1 MQASYSGTLVPNV
14 PSLWQKY
21 NWELPFSFLSKIDN
35 DQYPIPL
42 HNPPS
47 SSIVSGFDATR
58 ALGRRSL
65 TVPSEQIIPQ
75 GKFRTLLSSIYEHIT
90 PHPGICISV
99 GLTDVE
105 GWKDST
111 YTLFHQPRHLRDT
124 HGNVREFS
132 GMIQGQSWGN
142 GSGLAL
148 LICFDS
154 EVYTMADLTTS
165 ADLAFASALI
175 AAGNICQNIVL
186 DATQLG
192 FRCRMTP
199 AISES
204 KAQQIYRL
212 NDDIIPLHFLR
223 IAFQA
228 PDPRTSASIPCAPGS
243 PNTAHEHVVFQ

>member
-1 MQASYSGTLVPNV
+1 MQATYSGELVPNV
-14 PSLWQKY
+14 PKLWQKY

-35 DQYPIPL
+35 GHRSIPL

-65 TVPSEQIIPQ
+65 TNLSEQNIPQ
-75 GKFRTLLSSIYEHIT
+75 GTFRTLLSSIYRHIT

-99 GLTDVE
+99 GLTNVE

-124 HGNVREFS
+124 HGNVSEFS
-132 GMIQGQSWGN
+132 DMIQGQSWGN
-142 GSGLAL
+142 GSGVAL
-148 LICFDS
+148 LICFDADI
-154 EVYTMADLTTS
+154 YKMADLTTS
-165 ADLAFASALI
+165 ADLTFASALI
-175 AAGNICQNIVL
+175 AAGNICQHIVL

-199 AISES
+199 AVSET

-223 IAFQA
+223 IAFQTA
-228 PDPRTSASIPCAPGS
+228 DSRTSVSIPLTPEY
-243 PNTAHEHVVFQ
+243 PTLLMNF